1 MVVDDFN
8 SREMKNR
15 FGALWEIQAA
25 PPNHLEF
32 DFASQDAFRVG
43 RGSSLRLKASL
54 AAKGESALKSSLKG
68 LDVSQAEALVFKC
81 RVQPGG
87 EKEFSGRLLLTLKD
101 LKGRFETY
109 DFTSPYLSG
118 ALQSNGWKEIV
129 LPRALFRTTDWNQ
142 LEEISLALRA
152 GEKPLQAQMAVDGVA
167 FYTRK
172 DLRFESQKDNLVG
185 FPLRLRTPERVHAL
199 LAEPASEKFLY
210 EIARDTW
217 KYFENALDRETH
229 LPVDHV
235 RVEAPGDVGSYTT
248 PTNLAMYLLACVSAH
263 EMGFISKKTAVK
275 RIREIFETLDTL
287 KRWKGFFYNFYSTT
301 TLQVTRAYVSTVDS
315 GWLAIACVVVR
326 QAFPK
331 ELGAFATRLLDEV
344 DFYEFYDP
352 GIGQLR
358 LGFDETLNDFS
369 PYHYGLIATEARA
382 TSFLGI
388 GKGDLP
394 REHWWLI
401 YRVPP
406 KSWKWQTQ
414 VPEGKEVEIDR
425 VSFIQGSYNYHGKK
439 FVPSWGGSL
448 FEFLMP
454 VLVMKE
460 KELAP
465 KGLGLNNRI
474 ATEIHI
480 DYALNRQGYPV
491 WGISPASTASGRQ
504 WRYREL
510 GVRYLGAKGYR
521 DEGIVA
527 PYVSFLALETL
538 PEQAIDNLRRMLQ
551 LYEAYG
557 EYGFYDSVNVRT
569 GHANPQYLILDQGMS
584 LAALCNYLKKGALK
598 EYFHR
603 DEYVKKA
610 EDLLGKEEFPI

>member
-1 MVVDDFN
+1 LVDDFN
-8 SREMKNR
+8 SQEMKNR
-15 FGALWEIQAA
+15 FGAPWETQTL

-32 DFASQDAFRVG
+32 AFTLNDGFQER
-43 RGSSLRLKASL
+43 RGGALRLKSSL
-54 AAKGESALKSSLKG
+54 APYGESILKSSLKG

-81 RVQPGG
+81 RIQVRD
-87 EKEFSGRLLLTLKD
+87 EKDFSGKLTLTLED
-101 LKGRFETY
+101 LEGRSQTF
-109 DFTSPYLSG
+109 DFTSSYQANG
-118 ALQSNGWKEIV
+118 FQSNGWKEIT
-129 LPRALFRTTDWNQ
+129 LPRAAFSNVDWNR
-142 LEEISLALRA
+142 LEKISLALRA
-152 GEKPLQAQMAVDGVA
+152 EGEPLKVQMVIDGIA
-167 FYTRK
+167 FYARK

-185 FPLRLRTPERVHAL
+185 FPSRLEAPERVQVL
-199 LAEPASEKFLY
+199 LAEPATEKFLH

-217 KYFENALDRETH
+217 KYFENAIDRHTG
-229 LPVDHV
+229 LPVDHL
-235 RVEAPGDVGSYTT
+235 RVGKPGDVGTYTT
-248 PTNLAMYLLACVSAH
+248 PTNLAMYILACVSAH
-263 EMGFISKKTAVK
+263 ELGIIPKKTAVK
-275 RIREIFETLDTL
+275 RIREIFKTLEQMKT
-287 KRWKGFFYNFYSTT
+287 WKGFFYNFYSTT
-301 TLQVTRAYVSTVDS
+301 SLQVTRDYISTVDS
-315 GWLAIACVVVR
+315 GWLAVAWVVAR

-331 ELGAFATRLLDEV
+331 ELGKQATRFLEKI

-358 LGFDETLNDFS
+358 LGFDETANDFS

-414 VPEGKEVEIDR
+414 IPETKEVEIDR
-425 VSFIQGSYNYHGKK
+425 VSFLQGTYSYHGKK

-454 VLVMKE
+454 ALVMKE

-465 KGLGLNNRI
+465 QGLGLNNRI

-504 WRYREL
+504 WLYREL
-510 GVRYLGAKGYR
+510 GIRYLGVKGYR
-521 DEGIVA
+521 DEGIIA
-527 PYVSFLALETL
+527 PYAAFLALETL
-538 PEQAIDNLRRMLQ
+538 PEQAIDNIRRMLE
-551 LYEAYG
+551 LYPLYG
-557 EYGFYDSVNVRT
+557 EYGFYDAVNVRT
-569 GHANPQYLILDQGMS
+569 GRVNAQYLILDQGMS
-584 LAALCNYLKKGALK
+584 LAALCNYLKKGVLK

-603 DEYVKKA
+603 DESIKKA
-610 EDLLGKEEFPI
+610 EELLGKEKLPI